1 MKTIEIKAESRKRLG
16 KKETEKLRKQGL
28 VPGVLYGGNDVVHFS
43 LPENNLRHL
52 VYTPNVYI
60 VDLSIDDR
68 STKAILQDI
77 QFHPVTDRI
86 LHIDFKEVFDDK
98 PVIMRIPIKLTGSS
112 VGVRAGGKLKQSVR
126 YLKVKGL
133 VKDLPDQL
141 IIDISDLNIGKSIRV
156 GDLKYDNIE
165 LLDNPRLQVVSVQVT
180 RAAVEGAPGTSPAEG
195 ATAEGAAPT
204 AEQPAKEAS
213 QQNK

>member
-1 MKTIEIKAESRKRLG
+1 MKTIEIKAEARKNLG
-16 KKETEKLRKQGL
+16 KKETEKLRKQGM
-28 VPGVLYGGNDVVHFS
+28 VPGVLYGGSEPAHFYV
-43 LPENNLRHL
+43 PENNLRHL

-60 VDLSIDDR
+60 VNLTIDSR

-77 QFHPVTDRI
+77 QFHPVTDHI

-98 PVIMRIPIKLTGSS
+98 PVVMRIPIKLTGSS

-133 VKDLPDQL
+133 IKDLPDQL
-141 IIDISDLNIGKSIRV
+141 TIDISDLNIGKSIRV
-156 GDLKYDNIE
+156 GDLSFENIE
-165 LLDNPRLQVVSVQVT
+165 LLDNKRLQVVSVQVT
-180 RAAVEGAPGTSPAEG
+180 RAVVEETPGAAPAEG
-195 ATAEGAAPT
+195 TAEGAAPA
-204 AEQPAKEAS
+204 AEQSAKEAP